1 VCSLFTLVSRYDAA
15 IRTHFSSLEV
25 GASACTKQPT
35 SICRSACRRTALQCF
50 LVPKAASE
58 TETPTVPGR
67 GIWKRIL
74 IFLRLSGPDSGS
86 IFCTQNNDHEGEAS
100 QWGFGFDD
108 FDLGPPGGP
117 RTGTHRNRCFEHTQ
131 EPYEVIAIRLE
142 LYRTW
147 HHLDFP
153 TMLHVTCSWSSP
165 LMYTQ
170 LTPRTRLPL
179 ARTTC
184 DVSRKY
190 QRQTRRLLAVL
201 PRSLCYVS
209 NNATSPS

>member
-1 VCSLFTLVSRYDAA
+1 M
-15 IRTHFSSLEV
+15 
-25 GASACTKQPT
+25 
-35 SICRSACRRTALQCF
+35 
-50 LVPKAASE
+50 PKAASD
-58 TETPTVPGR
+58 TGTPTVPGR
-67 GIWKRIL
+67 GTWKGIL
-74 IFLRLSGPDSGS
+74 IFLRLSGPDLGS
-86 IFCTQNNDHEGEAS
+86 IFGTQNNDHEGEAS